1 MLLANVRIESTSG
14 RSMRK
19 RNQSID
25 EMNLPIQSTAGQNHG
40 FPGRDAGYGCMRRP
54 AIARV

>member
-1 MLLANVRIESTSG
+1 MLLATVRAETTS
-14 RSMRK
+14 K
-19 RNQSID
+19 RPMQKQNQSID

>member
-1 MLLANVRIESTSG
+1 MLLGTIRTESTS
-14 RSMRK
+14 RRFMRK
-19 RNQSID
+19 QNQSID